1 MKITRV
7 FYENREYWAKIEES
21 SVTLLKDPPFDKI
34 NPLKDLSFTDVKLLI
49 PTEPQKIVLAGLNY
63 RDHAR
68 ELDMKIPDEPI
79 IFLKP
84 PSSLIKDGDSIVY
97 PKGVKRLDYEAE
109 LAVVIR
115 REAKD
120 IKESEV
126 ADYILGYSCL
136 NDVTARDIQSRDIQ
150 WSRAKSFDSF
160 APFGPWIE
168 TDLELDNLRVKSYLN
183 SELKQDSSI
192 SNFIFS
198 LPELLA
204 FISSIMTLKPG
215 DIVSTGTPSGVG
227 SMEVGDKV
235 SVEIDGIG
243 VLSNTVISC

>member
-7 FYENREYWAKIEES
+7 SYEGRAYWAKIEES
-21 SVTLLKDPPFDKI
+21 SVTLLKEPPFDNI
-34 NPLKDLSFTDVKLLI
+34 DPLKDLSLTDIKLLI
-49 PTEPQKIVLAGLNY
+49 PAEPQKIVLVGLNY
-63 RDHAR
+63 RDHAG
-68 ELDMKIPDEPI
+68 ELDMEIPDEPI
-79 IFLKP
+79 IFFKP

-97 PKGVKRLDYEAE
+97 PIGVKRLDYEAE
-109 LAVVIR
+109 LAVVIK

-120 IKESEV
+120 IKESEA

-136 NDVTARDIQSRDIQ
+136 NDVTARDIQKRDIQ

-168 TDLELDNLRVKSYLN
+168 TELELDSLRVKSYLN
-183 SELKQDSSI
+183 SELRQDSTI
-192 SNFIFS
+192 SDFIFP
-198 LPELLA
+198 LPELLS
-204 FISSIMTLKPG
+204 FISSVMTLKPG

-227 SMEVGDKV
+227 SMEIGDNV

-243 VLSNTVISC
+243 RLSNTVISC